1 MSNFLKSKKYYTK
14 KELDEY
20 VTKLMSNTEITL
32 MEQRERILDL
42 KQENEALKREIM
54 SKKKS
59 DKEDKKATIFAQKKC
74 DEIILETKKKC
85 SKDLL
90 KIKEFALRWNDAFDK
105 IAKKYGI
112 IECDLVDKMIIETD
126 ATSRQYSNIPIESDI
141 EKDIDLR
148 FNELLKRVKEKRK
161 RDALSFSTVSV
172 KGKYNF
178 DNQCIGEDFGQS
190 YSVKTSDKSENHE
203 NSICLDDENCFSN
216 CIDNELSEKEIK
228 NCEFLNDC
236 SDNKEISEAE
246 KYSNINSNYG
256 IDRNINLPT
265 DESLKTSNETFSF
278 EEALNPVDPLDEI
291 LKDLLGK

>member
-112 IECDLVDKMIIETD
+112 IECDLVDKMIIETED
-126 ATSRQYSNIPIESDI
+126 DSSRDTYNRYRIVYSVYDLDKFEYSEEIE
-141 EKDIDLR
+141 
-148 FNELLKRVKEKRK
+148 NELK
-161 RDALSFSTVSV
+161 
-172 KGKYNF
+172 
-178 DNQCIGEDFGQS
+178 
-190 YSVKTSDKSENHE
+190 
-203 NSICLDDENCFSN
+203 
-216 CIDNELSEKEIK
+216 
-228 NCEFLNDC
+228 
-236 SDNKEISEAE
+236 
-246 KYSNINSNYG
+246 
-256 IDRNINLPT
+256 
-265 DESLKTSNETFSF
+265 
-278 EEALNPVDPLDEI
+278 
-291 LKDLLGK
+291 